1 MSCNFA
7 EIIAVAAAS
16 ISNLPLPLLPLQ
28 ILFLNLVTDVF
39 PALALGMG
47 KGEKDIMKEQP
58 RNPDEPIVTKKNWA
72 SILVYGLCIT
82 AAVIG
87 ITFYAFSILKLTPN
101 IVNNMAFYTLVL
113 AQLLNV
119 FNLPKRHR
127 SFFKNEVT
135 VNSYV
140 WGAIALSLLIMVVAY
155 YVPIFKEA
163 LSLESLTAAQFI
175 TVGMFGLSALL
186 LTQIIKRLGGI
197 N

>member
-1 MSCNFA
+1 
-7 EIIAVAAAS
+7 
-16 ISNLPLPLLPLQ
+16 LPLPLLPLQ

-87 ITFYAFSILKLTPN
+87 ITFYTSSILKLPPN

-135 VNSYV
+135 VNFYV